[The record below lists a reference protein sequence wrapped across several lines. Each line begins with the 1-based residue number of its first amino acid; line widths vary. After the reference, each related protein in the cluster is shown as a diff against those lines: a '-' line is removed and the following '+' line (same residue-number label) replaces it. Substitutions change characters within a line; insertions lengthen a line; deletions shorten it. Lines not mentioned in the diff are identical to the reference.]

1 MTVDW
6 SEALDRL
13 EEGLR
18 GCRCAIDDPEAPPTP
33 AFEPPSVAGPPP
45 ADLQD
50 RVRGLVRELE
60 ELATLVEERKGAVSD
75 ELRRLPRRPDRAAGG
90 GTGESRFEL
99 RA

>member
-1 MTVDW
+1 MDW

-18 GCRCAIDDPEAPPTP
+18 GYRCVVDDPGSPPPAP
-33 AFEPPSVAGPPP
+33 FEPPAVSGPPP
-45 ADLQD
+45 AELHD
-50 RVRGLVRELE
+50 RVRSLVRELE
-60 ELATLVEERKGAVSD
+60 ELAALVEERKGTVSD
-75 ELRRLPRRPDRAAGG
+75 ELRRLPRRPDRASGG